1 MKHQP
6 QASAI
11 LLVDDDPHI
20 RNTMRG
26 ILEEEGW
33 QVTLAADGRE
43 ALAHLHAGLRPRVIL
58 LDLTMPGMDGA
69 QFMARRRQEADLLQI
84 PVYLFSATRG
94 AAERARELGAVGL
107 LPKPVQLEYLL
118 SVVDQHRT

>member
-1 MKHQP
+1 MKRAP
-6 QASAI
+6 DASAI
-11 LLVDDDPHI
+11 LLVDDDPQI
-20 RNTMRG
+20 RTTMRG

-33 QVTLAADGRE
+33 QVTLACDGAE
-43 ALAHLHAGLRPRVIL
+43 ALAQLRAGLRPRVIL

-69 QFMARRRQEADLLQI
+69 QFMAHRRLDAELLQI